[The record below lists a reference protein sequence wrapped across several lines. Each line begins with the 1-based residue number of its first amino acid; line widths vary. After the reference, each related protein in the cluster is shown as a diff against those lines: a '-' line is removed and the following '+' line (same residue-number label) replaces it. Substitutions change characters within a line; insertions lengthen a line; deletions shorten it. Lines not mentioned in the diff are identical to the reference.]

1 MAGGGTSAFSI
12 VQRAIAAVAGGHALA
27 TLSGILLSYVL
38 PMPRFEAVTV
48 AMLLSFIV
56 YTAAI
61 LWAFSVRTLWRMW
74 LGLVLPGALCG
85 VVSLLVRPPGA
96 G

>member
-1 MAGGGTSAFSI
+1 MAGGGTSAVSI
-12 VQRAIAAVAGGHALA
+12 AQRTIAAIVGGYALA
-27 TLSGILLSYVL
+27 TLSGILLSWVL

-48 AMLLSFIV
+48 AMLLSFVV

-61 LWAFSVRTLWRMW
+61 LWAFAVRTLWRMW
-74 LGLVLPGALCG
+74 LGLLLPTALCG
-85 VVSLLVRPPGA
+85 VASLLVRPIGA